1 MESTAFCSII
11 EEVLSQSGARGI
23 EIIADDLETGRMICD
38 VAVRFCRIALE
49 YALQKSRSEFDG
61 LSNASIPVLN
71 VHGAARDEDL
81 RPLWDSL

>member
-1 MESTAFCSII
+1 
-11 EEVLSQSGARGI
+11 
-23 EIIADDLETGRMICD
+23 MICD
-38 VAVRFCRIALE
+38 VAVRFCRIVLE

-71 VHGAARDEDL
+71 VHGAARDEDV